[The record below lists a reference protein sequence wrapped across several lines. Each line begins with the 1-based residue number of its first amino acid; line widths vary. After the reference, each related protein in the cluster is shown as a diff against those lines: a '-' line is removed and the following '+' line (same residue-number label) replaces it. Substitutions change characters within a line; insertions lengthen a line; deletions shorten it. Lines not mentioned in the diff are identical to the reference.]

1 MTETLMDR
9 RAVFMR
15 ISSESDLIGK
25 ASVKPDEDTIIRYN
39 WRQAESMMD
48 EIINHAEQNDGKAII
63 PFDSIVSVRSLDTC
77 SQFILWR
84 TDGRYLIGKLYESGE
99 DYKYGMADRDGY
111 TAPTA
116 LRAKTASRWVK
127 VKNIKS
133 GDDFPFEKWYI
144 EAYRHRAR
152 SKTPL
157 DAALKN
163 SHMNVMFVYK
173 EEGKED
179 A

>member
-99 DYKYGMADRDGY
+99 DYKYGMDDRDGY
-111 TAPTA
+111 TAPNGTA
-116 LRAKTASRWVK
+116 GENRVPLGEGQEHQKRRRLPVWKMVYRSIPSSR
-127 VKNIKS
+127 S
-133 GDDFPFEKWYI
+133 
-144 EAYRHRAR
+144 
-152 SKTPL
+152 
-157 DAALKN
+157 
-163 SHMNVMFVYK
+163 
-173 EEGKED
+173 
-179 A
+179 

>member
-99 DYKYGMADRDGY
+99 DYKYGMDDRDGY

-127 VKNIKS
+127 VKNIKG